1 MKEEEDREGSDEEPD
16 PPREPPAHTPYLDR
30 RGSESEAW
38 ATTSD
43 SSSDGLPSL
52 PSPYWGE

>member
-43 SSSDGLPSL
+43 SSSDGLPS
-52 PSPYWGE
+52 PYLWGE